1 MKLVVKPGNYR
12 TIYNLNLKTTATNN
26 LLNKT
31 IANNAVCKFLEIL
44 QIIARTCFTS
54 LKITWTI
61 YVLMLSQASI
71 FFTSSVN
78 EKQITMHTFKVV
90 SSNLNQAITIGKN
103 RIS

>member
-44 QIIARTCFTS
+44 QIIARPCFTS

-61 YVLMLSQASI
+61 YVVPSI
-71 FFTSSVN
+71 NFLTSNVN
-78 EKQITMHTFKVV
+78 EKQITMHMFKVV